1 MMLKEVKFKKKK
13 GRKYKQ
19 MVYILSFVFLFFL
32 SSRIIFNAPQKNEDT
47 PLRKPVSF
55 ENLTAEIS
63 SKRFFTDKNLLQVGL
78 IIKEINSDIPSDITV
93 NIKEKT
99 NQDKKFKTEI
109 VKIVDEYYVIFIHDL
124 PKKWKSVSIEVI
136 NKNTNQGTIKLNSK
150 LYVASE
156 KSEVKNKFIKQNLDY
171 YEEEYINILIKDTQ
185 KDIKSKEDLIK
196 NNKKDIDKI
205 EQKISSLKSN
215 LDYETDQEKE
225 VTNQEINEKNSK
237 IESLNKEINEKETE
251 IKELKDRIENLKL
264 KQKNL

>member
-1 MMLKEVKFKKKK
+1 MLKKSKIKKRK
-13 GRKYKQ
+13 GDKYKQ
-19 MVYILSFVFLFFL
+19 MIYILSFVFLFFL

-55 ENLTAEIS
+55 KNLTAEIAN
-63 SKRFFTDKNLLQVGL
+63 KRFFKDKNLLQVGL
-78 IIKEINSDIPSDITV
+78 IVKETNSDMPSNIEV

-99 NQDKKFKTEI
+99 DTNKKFKTEI

-124 PKKWKSVSIEVI
+124 PKKWKSVSLEVV
-136 NKNTNQGTIKLNSK
+136 NKNTNQSTSTLNNK
-150 LYVASE
+150 LYIANE
-156 KSEVKNKFIKQNLDY
+156 KSEVKNKFIKQNLNY

-185 KDIKSKEDLIK
+185 KDIKSKEDLIR

-205 EQKISSLKSN
+205 KQKISSLKSN

-237 IESLNKEINEKETE
+237 IESLNKEIYEKETE
-251 IKELKDRIENLKL
+251 IKELKDRIENLRL

>member
-1 MMLKEVKFKKKK
+1 MLKKVKFKNKK

-19 MVYILSFVFLFFL
+19 MIYILSFVFLFFL

-55 ENLTAEIS
+55 ENLTAEVAN
-63 SKRFFTDKNLLQVGL
+63 KRFFTDKNLLQVGL
-78 IIKEINSDIPSDITV
+78 IVKEMNSDMPSNIDV

-99 NQDKKFKTEI
+99 NQNKKFKTEI

-136 NKNTNQGTIKLNSK
+136 NKNANQGSVNLNSK
-150 LYVASE
+150 LYIANE
-156 KSEVKNKFIKQNLDY
+156 KSEVKNNFTKQNLNY
-171 YEEEYINILIKDTQ
+171 YKEEYINILIQDTQ
-185 KDIKSKEDLIK
+185 KHIKSNEDLIK

-205 EQKISSLKSN
+205 KQKISSLKSN
-215 LDYETDQEKE
+215 LEYETDQEKE

-237 IESLNKEINEKETE
+237 IESINKENSTKETE
-251 IKELKDRIENLKL
+251 IKELKNRVQNLEL
-264 KQKNL
+264 KRKNL